1 MERFFRFIEELQAK
15 PPHVRQ
21 RYALL
26 ATGISGTL
34 IFLLWLSLFPAKLDS
49 LTKQGTKAPSP
60 FASIFSDLKVFGDQ
74 FSAVGDSIKSQLK
87 YIKEE
92 ASSSQYLL
100 KGIVG
105 STTLPSSMPTTTD
118 SGSSEM

>member
-1 MERFFRFIEELQAK
+1 MEGFFRFIEELQAK

-60 FASIFSDLKVFGDQ
+60 FASIFSELKVFGDQ

-87 YIKEE
+87 YVKEE
-92 ASSSQYLL
+92 ASSSQILL
-100 KGIVG
+100 NIAKEMASTSTSV
-105 STTLPSSMPTTTD
+105 STTTGEST
-118 SGSSEM
+118 GE